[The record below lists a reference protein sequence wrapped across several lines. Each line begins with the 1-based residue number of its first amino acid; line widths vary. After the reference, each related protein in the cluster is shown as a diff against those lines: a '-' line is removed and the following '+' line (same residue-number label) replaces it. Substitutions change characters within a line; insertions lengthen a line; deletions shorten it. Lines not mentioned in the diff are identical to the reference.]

1 MAKIILSNRVE
12 KLTGWLKHELP
23 FILQHD
29 NKGSVYTRR
38 TKPYMDGFDESHWQF
53 LCIIAQMCSQHL
65 HIEEIEVDV
74 NEIAEA
80 LSEKKNCHFLPIQ
93 ILKWTGKKVLNSEE
107 FLELDKALKERG
119 M

>member
-1 MAKIILSNRVE
+1 MAKIFLSKRVE
-12 KLTGWLKHELP
+12 YVTGLLNFQLP
-23 FILQHD
+23 FILQRD
-29 NKGSVYTRR
+29 TKGGVYTRR
-38 TKPYMDGFDESHWQF
+38 TEPYMGGYDDSHWQF
-53 LCIIAQMCSQHL
+53 LCMIAKMCSQRL
-65 HIEEIEVDV
+65 HISEIEVSV

-80 LSEKKNCHFLPIQ
+80 LTEKKNCQFLPMQ